1 MYLRLYF
8 LLPDED
14 QARKVVNHLLDEGL
28 HARNIHA
35 HQHSVDMSKTDL
47 PAARMWKKLDLA
59 QQVEDVAWRTDLII
73 FFIAL
78 AVFLVAVFMANIL
91 FTVISAVIMLA
102 CFLLGNMFAGRVPHV
117 HLKEFEHALSHGE
130 VLLMVD
136 VPRTR
141 VAEIEQLVQQHH
153 PSAIIGGSSWTVHTL
168 GI

>member
-59 QQVEDVAWRTDLII
+59 QQVRRGRALGRGVVLGVHRRRPDV
-73 FFIAL
+73 
-78 AVFLVAVFMANIL
+78 
-91 FTVISAVIMLA
+91 
-102 CFLLGNMFAGRVPHV
+102 
-117 HLKEFEHALSHGE
+117 FELRERPGV
-130 VLLMVD
+130 VLLDVVD
-136 VPRTR
+136 RALR
-141 VAEIEQLVQQHH
+141 A
-153 PSAIIGGSSWTVHTL
+153 
-168 GI
+168 